1 MKLVKIKENQSTVIL
16 SEDEL
21 YIIRSVVGE
30 IYSEVCVDAREFQ
43 NIHGTN
49 ETEVL
54 NLEEKMREIYD
65 ELTATKPHSN
75 YFL

>member
-1 MKLVKIKENQSTVIL
+1 MELVELKGEQLTATV

-21 YIIRSVVGE
+21 YIIHAAVGE
-30 IYSEVCVDAREFQ
+30 IYAGVCVDAREFQ

-54 NLEEKMREIYD
+54 KLHKKICELYD
-65 ELTATKPHSN
+65 RLIESKPHSN
-75 YFL
+75 HFL